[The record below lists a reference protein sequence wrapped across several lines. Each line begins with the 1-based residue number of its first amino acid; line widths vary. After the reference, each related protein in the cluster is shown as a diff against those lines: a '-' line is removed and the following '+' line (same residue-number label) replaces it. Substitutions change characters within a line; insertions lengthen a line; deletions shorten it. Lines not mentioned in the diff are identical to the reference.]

1 MDRARSLGLRFAVA
15 VALCGLF
22 VSAHAPKRHVPPAAA
37 ALPSELDVL
46 RATLPNGL
54 RVIIVRNTLAPVVST
69 AVNYLVGGDE
79 TPEGFPGTAHAQE
92 HMMFRGS
99 PGLSADQLANI
110 GSVMGGNFNA
120 NTRES
125 LTQYLFTV
133 PAEDLDVALHVEAIR
148 MQGVLNTKEDW
159 EKERGA
165 ISQEVAQNLSSPT
178 SQFYQK
184 LRALMFAGTPYAH
197 TALGTRPSFDATTAE
212 ELKKFY
218 DAWYA
223 PNNAILVIVGNLD
236 PKATLG
242 RVRALFGP
250 IKAKTLPAR
259 PAFNFAP
266 AEAASF
272 TMDTDRSSATAVVA
286 MRLPGIESPDFPAL
300 EVLSDVLSSHRFDLY
315 GLVPQGKVLDAD
327 FSLDPLP
334 KASVAYAT
342 ASFPAGGDAKQ
353 VEADIRAILAK
364 VVRDGVPAE
373 LVEAAKQ
380 HERRASEFQKNGI
393 EDLASVWS
401 DAVALYGLTSPEED
415 YRRIAKVTVED
426 VNRVARKYLD
436 LDHAVSALMM
446 PKGSGRPVSG
456 DKKFGGQEAIALG
469 EAKPTAL
476 PEWAQTALGRLEVPP
491 STLSPVVS
499 TLPNGITLI
508 VQPETVAD
516 TISVYGHI
524 RNRAETEAPAGKEG
538 VSLLLDQLFSYGTE
552 SLDRLAF
559 QKALD
564 DIGASE
570 QAGMDFAVHVLSAD
584 FERGVELLADNQ
596 LHPALPQEAMDKIQR
611 QLIQLVATRN
621 QSPSYLASR
630 SIRSGL
636 YPKDDPSLRDAT
648 PQTLSSVTRDDV
660 LAFYKTAVRP
670 DLTAIVVI
678 GKVTPERARAA
689 IEKYFGAW
697 TAAGP
702 KPETDLPAAPPNV
715 ASFTAVPD
723 ESRVQDS
730 VILAQNLALKRSDE
744 DFYALLLGNSVLGG
758 GFYSARLS
766 IDLRKNAGLVYSV
779 GSQLQVGRTRGNYY
793 VQYASDPENVG
804 KAAALV
810 VRDIKA
816 MQTAPVA
823 EEELSLSKMLLLRQI
838 PLAEASIPDIARGM
852 LNRRELDLPLDEP
865 WRAARRVI
873 ELTPADVQAAF
884 RKWMRPDDLVRVTQG
899 PPPK

>member
-1 MDRARSLGLRFAVA
+1 MNNSIRSLAVVA
-15 VALCGLF
+15 VAILALTAA
-22 VSAHAPKRHVPPAAA
+22 SHPPKRPAPSVAAA
-37 ALPSELDVL
+37 KDAKAGNGVL

-54 RVIIVRNTLAPVVST
+54 RVVIVRNTLAPVVATS
-69 AVNYLVGGDE
+69 VNYLVGGDE
-79 TPEGFPGTAHAQE
+79 TPAGFPGTAHAQE

-99 PGLSADQLANI
+99 PGLTADQLANI

-125 LTQYLFTV
+125 VTQYLFTV
-133 PAEDLDVALHVEAIR
+133 PAEDLDVALHVEATR

-178 SQFYQK
+178 SQFYTR
-184 LRALMFAGTPYAH
+184 LRALMFAGTPYEH
-197 TALGTRPSFDATTAE
+197 TALGTRPSFEATTAE
-212 ELKKFY
+212 ALKSFY
-218 DAWYA
+218 DSWYA

-236 PKATLG
+236 PAATLAK
-242 RVRALFGP
+242 VRTLFGP
-250 IKAKTLPAR
+250 IKPKVLPAR
-259 PAFNFAP
+259 PAFDFAAP
-266 AEAASF
+266 AATSF
-272 TMDTDRSSATAVVA
+272 TMDTDRPSATSVVA

-300 EVLSDVLSSHRFDLY
+300 EVLADVLSSHRFDLY
-315 GLVPQGKVLDAD
+315 GLVPQGKAIDAD

-364 VVRDGVPAE
+364 VVKEGVPPE

-380 HERRASEFQKNGI
+380 QERRANEFQKNGI
-393 EDLASVWS
+393 EDLASIWS
-401 DAVALYGLTSPEED
+401 DAIALYGLASPDED
-415 YRRIAKVTVED
+415 YERIAKVTVED
-426 VNRVARKYLD
+426 VNRVAREYLD
-436 LDHAVSALMM
+436 LDHAVSALMV
-446 PKGSGRPVSG
+446 PKGSGRPVAG
-456 DKKFGGQEAIALG
+456 DAKFGGQEAIALG

-476 PEWAQTALGRLEVPP
+476 PDWAQAALGRLDVPP

-508 VQPETVAD
+508 VQPEDVAD

-524 RNRAETEAPAGKEG
+524 RNRPETEAQAGKEG
-538 VSLLLDQLFSYGTE
+538 VSLLLDQLFPYGTQT
-552 SLDRLAF
+552 LDRLAF

-570 QAGMDFAVHVLSAD
+570 SAGTDFAVHVLSAD
-584 FERGVELLADNQ
+584 FDRGVALLAENQ
-596 LHPALPQEAMDKIQR
+596 LHPALPQEAMTTIQR

-621 QSPSYLASR
+621 TSPSYLASR
-630 SIRSGL
+630 SIRGAL
-636 YPKDDPSLRDAT
+636 YPADDPSLRDAT
-648 PQTLSSVTRDDV
+648 PESLASITRDDV
-660 LAFYKTAVRP
+660 LAFYRRALRP
-670 DLTAIVVI
+670 DLATIVVI
-678 GKVTPERARAA
+678 GKVTPQAARATV
-689 IEKYFGAW
+689 EKYFGGW
-697 TAAGP
+697 TASGA
-702 KPETDLPAAPPNV
+702 KPQTDLPNAPPNKA
-715 ASFTAVPD
+715 ASFAVPD
-723 ESRVQDS
+723 QSRVQDS
-730 VILAQNLALKRSDE
+730 VVLAQNLALKRADA
-744 DFYALLLGNSVLGG
+744 DYYALQLGNSVLGG

-779 GSQLQVGRTRGNYY
+779 GAQLQVGRTRGNYY

-816 MQTAPVA
+816 MQATPVSD
-823 EEELSLSKMLLLRQI
+823 EELSLSKMLMLRQI
-838 PLAEASIPDIARGM
+838 PLSEASISDIARGM
-852 LNRRELDLPLDEP
+852 INRRELDLPLDEP
-865 WRAARRVI
+865 WRAARRFI
-873 ELTPADVQAAF
+873 DLTPGDVQAAF

-899 PPPK
+899 PPPQ